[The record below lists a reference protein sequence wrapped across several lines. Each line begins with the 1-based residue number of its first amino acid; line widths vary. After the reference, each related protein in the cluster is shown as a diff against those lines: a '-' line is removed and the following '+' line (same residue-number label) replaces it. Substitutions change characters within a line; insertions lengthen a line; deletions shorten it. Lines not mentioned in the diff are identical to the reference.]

1 MKDFENII
9 VRNGGKKHVISYRGE
24 HYTLNGV
31 RMSKAAILH
40 RFQMDSSELARYIG
54 GGFKKR
60 EARANSNII
69 SVKRHLDDIKYTIQA
84 FIVASIVVVYVCVG
98 IYANTTKDMN
108 ALVVLFA
115 VMFVSAATAVL
126 SDGLEKLPES
136 VTDILCGV
144 KRKEA

>member
-1 MKDFENII
+1 MKGFENII
-9 VRNGGKKHVISYRGE
+9 VRSGGKKHVISYRGE

-69 SVKRHLDDIKYTIQA
+69 SVKRHLEDVQDIIQGFA
-84 FIVASIVVVYVCVG
+84 IALICVVYVCVG
-98 IYANTTKDMN
+98 IYAQTTKDMN
-108 ALVVLFA
+108 ALVILFS
-115 VMFVSAATAVL
+115 VMVVSAAMAVL

-136 VTDILCGV
+136 VTDFLCGV